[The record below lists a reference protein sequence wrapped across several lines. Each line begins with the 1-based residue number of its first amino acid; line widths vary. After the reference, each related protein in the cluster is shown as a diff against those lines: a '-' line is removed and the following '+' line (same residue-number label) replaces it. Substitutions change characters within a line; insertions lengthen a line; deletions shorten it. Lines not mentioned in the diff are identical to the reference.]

1 MKLTRKMLL
10 VTLVMAAAVG
20 ASAGLVYAALD
31 RKFDLPVKA
40 TVTVKMATAAETADV
55 NGDGI
60 VDSADL
66 MIVVRNLNTRPA
78 SDDRA
83 DVDGNGVVDI
93 GDLAFVARHFMAVI
107 EQAPRLHI
115 VQATDQETFVP
126 PDISIKV
133 GDEVRWDNVGLI
145 IHTVTFAEPDLPSE
159 NFLEGD
165 ESFSVTFSR
174 VGLFT
179 YVCDFHPPHMVGSVT
194 VTE

>member
-10 VTLVMAAAVG
+10 VTLVLAAALG
-20 ASAGLVYAALD
+20 ASAGFVYAALD

-66 MIVVRNLNTRPA
+66 MIVVRNLNTSPA
-78 SDDRA
+78 SDERA
-83 DVDGNGVVDI
+83 DVDGSGVVDI

-115 VQATDQETFVP
+115 VQATDQEKFIP
-126 PDISIKV
+126 QDISINV
-133 GDEVRWDNVGLI
+133 GDEVRWDNVGLL
-145 IHTVTFAEPDLPSE
+145 IHSIVFSDPDLPRE
-159 NFLEGD
+159 DIFEGG
-165 ESFSVTFSR
+165 ESFSVTFGR
-174 VGLFT
+174 LGVFN